1 MESKGYEKRD
11 RSLVG
16 MLAGLTYGVL
26 TQGTPGWDARRE
38 PAKRRRSWLDRLDS
52 WFWRQEL
59 ANREAFL
66 AGSAD
71 VVELEQRMR
80 SLEHGRC

>member
-1 MESKGYEKRD
+1 
-11 RSLVG
+11 

-26 TQGTPGWDARRE
+26 TQGTPEWDALPE
-38 PAKRRRSWLDRLDS
+38 PAKRRSWLDRLDS

-59 ANREAFL
+59 ASREAFL

-80 SLEHGRC
+80 WLERGRC